1 MKPQKPRILII
12 NDDGINAPGIR
23 HLYNAVKEHAECT
36 VVAPIAEKSGAAL
49 SMTLT
54 KPLKISP
61 VIWEGAENIWHVNG
75 TPADCV
81 KLALNSL
88 LKMPP
93 NLIISG
99 INRGSNAG
107 RNVLYSGTI
116 GAVIEGLYRNSI
128 PGIAF
133 SCSDF
138 EAPGYASFEKYVF
151 PIVEH
156 FLKHSLPEG
165 SFVNVNFPSLAKERI
180 AGVKMARQ
188 GKGFWTDRP
197 DRRIHPIGGDPY
209 FWLGGTWKAC
219 EEEEESDVRLLEQ
232 GYITCVPI
240 HVNELTDFALLDH
253 HRPLFEDLFDSLSK
267 EDLDFNEIS

>member
-1 MKPQKPRILII
+1 MKPKRPHILII
-12 NDDGINAPGIR
+12 NDDGVHAPGIR
-23 HLYNAVKEHAECT
+23 YLYNAIKEQADCT
-36 VVAPIAEKSGAAL
+36 VVAPLAEKSGAAL
-49 SMTLT
+49 SLTLT

-61 VIWEGAENIWHVNG
+61 VVWEGAENVFHVNG

-88 LKMPP
+88 LKIPP
-93 NLIISG
+93 DLIVSG

-107 RNVLYSGTI
+107 RNVLYSGTV
-116 GAVIEGLYRNSI
+116 GAVIEGLYRNNV

-138 EAPGYASFEKYVF
+138 ENPNYGAFTKYIF

-156 FLKHSLPEG
+156 FLKHPLPQG
-165 SFVNVNFPSLAKERI
+165 SFVNVNFPSPSKERVL
-180 AGVKMARQ
+180 GVKMAKQ

-197 DRRIHPIGGDPY
+197 DRRIHPGGDPY

-219 EEEEESDVRLLEQ
+219 EEEEESDVRLLEE
-232 GYITCVPI
+232 GYVTCVPI
-240 HVNELTDFALLDH
+240 YVNELTDSRLLQYH
-253 HRPLFEDLFDSLSK
+253 KPLFESLFNSLPT
-267 EDLDFNEIS
+267 EDLNFEELS